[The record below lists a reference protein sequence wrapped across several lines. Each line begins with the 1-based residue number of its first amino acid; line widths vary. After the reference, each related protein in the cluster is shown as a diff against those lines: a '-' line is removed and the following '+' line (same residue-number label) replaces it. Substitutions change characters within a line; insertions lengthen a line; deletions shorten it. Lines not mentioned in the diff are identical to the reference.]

1 MQPVKVS
8 DKCFV
13 CLSSF
18 VSNQD
23 LVKKHLLLLCLLILL
38 CQETSIVLSLSPPLS
53 PPSDYKVGFGGKFG
67 VQTDRQDKS
76 AAGWDHVEKVEKHES
91 QVDHKKGFGGK
102 YGVGVQDKSAVG
114 WEHHEKVEKHESQ
127 KGGLCTSAL
136 ICLHIFSHL
145 FCFLCMFILL
155 HIQDYKTGFGGQ
167 FGVQKDSVDAS
178 AAGWDH
184 VEKVPKH
191 PSQQGRSSP
200 PCGEGAQA
208 PQPAGQDPIGGG
220 GGGSRKGPKAIFS
233 IHYA

>member
-23 LVKKHLLLLCLLILL
+23 LVKKHFLLLCLLILL

-67 VQTDRQDKS
+67 VQTDRQDAS

-114 WEHHEKVEKHESQ
+114 WEHHEILEKHESQ

-136 ICLHIFSHL
+136 ICLHFPICFASCACSYFYIF
-145 FCFLCMFILL
+145 
-155 HIQDYKTGFGGQ
+155 KTTRRGSVANLGFRKIAWTQAQLDGIMWR
-167 FGVQKDSVDAS
+167 KSPSTPAS
-178 AAGWDH
+178 
-184 VEKVPKH
+184 KV
-191 PSQQGRSSP
+191 GSP

-220 GGGSRKGPKAIFS
+220 GGGV
-233 IHYA
+233 